1 MTCDTKAK
9 HWLMQVFSP
18 NLVPYC
24 PSRSLSFI
32 AGLGRTSTGSEFDGS
47 VHPIH
52 ESCTTQIRKL
62 VNLELYFI
70 LGFNVESA
78 SHFERLGAFGRETYH
93 WKGVDER
100 FRTVVRTCL

>member
-1 MTCDTKAK
+1 
-9 HWLMQVFSP
+9 MQVFSP

-47 VHPIH
+47 VHLIH

-62 VNLELYFI
+62 VNLE
-70 LGFNVESA
+70 S
-78 SHFERLGAFGRETYH
+78 
-93 WKGVDER
+93 R
-100 FRTVVRTCL
+100 FRFWQENEHLDLHSLLLTAVHVFYIFSCFLWHLYNVLAILVIFLVCLLVFI